1 MASCSFRLRHGEQRS
16 SDRPSDEAGGL
27 EASITLALDCQ
38 VMLRTNSW
46 VDAGLANGTRGI
58 LDDIHWNEECDP
70 KTTLPASVFVR
81 VCSDDYIGPTYC
93 NPRTGHEVVVLG
105 PTTAEWSDGETCT
118 RRQIP
123 IVPAAASTINKAQG
137 ITAKQ
142 VVTDISGDLKD
153 PALAYVAVSRA
164 KSLDGVLLE
173 KGFDF
178 ERLQYEETNARKAR
192 QIRLRTP

>member
-1 MASCSFRLRHGEQRS
+1 VILRLRYLPQCSYEFVQT
-16 SDRPSDEAGGL
+16 
-27 EASITLALDCQ
+27 IILALLTVIHGR
-38 VMLRTNSW
+38 VMKSW
-46 VDAGLANGTRGI
+46 
-58 LDDIHWNEECDP
+58 
-70 KTTLPASVFVR
+70 FF
-81 VCSDDYIGPTYC
+81 
-93 NPRTGHEVVVLG
+93 G
-105 PTTAEWSDGETCT
+105 PTTVEWSDGETCT

-142 VVTDISGDLKD
+142 VVTDISGDLID